1 MQHSASGAGTPAQRT
16 LVPAELLV
24 VPHRDETRRIDRWDC
39 AHVLDP
45 WLRRLGRQEALCRWV
60 LGRLAAVFLRLKGHQ
75 GLGFAR
81 LGDYTRER
89 LGLGAREVQELARVA
104 TRLDALPPLARAFES
119 GALSWAHVRLLTRI
133 ATSDDATAWV
143 EIASGLTV
151 RELAERLRASGQTAE
166 APTGPAAVPPDD
178 DNAVD
183 GEPAL
188 RIRISCPHR
197 VRTAWRD
204 AIELARCMAGEEL
217 AVWQAAEAIAAEG
230 LATQPAVDGVAG
242 PWPEPGWRYPGATE
256 ELPTAADA
264 RWLPVADAAP
274 VDLTMLA
281 GCESLDACTLDA
293 RMRAA
298 LQAMARTDWQLGR
311 LLRLFFDLRLERVFG
326 FASGAA
332 YVTERLGCS
341 TRKARALVALERRGF
356 TAPEL
361 LGTYR
366 AGRLSW
372 LRALT
377 LLAVVSERTAPAWI
391 ARAQEVTLRRLAD
404 EVDWALA
411 ARDGL
416 EPVAPPPPDADLRA
430 EPRQVCSP
438 GTWAPCDDQ
447 VTFVG
452 PAAVVALLRAAIA
465 AFARPSDVPWQ
476 GLDRLLRSVTAEWKG
491 QPRHR
496 DPIFARD
503 GWRCAVPACTS
514 RRNLHDHHLLF
525 RSRGGGNARD
535 NPITVCVWHHLHG
548 IHAGRVRAWGRAPNG
563 VHWEVGV
570 TGTGALGRAPLLRT
584 LGDRY
589 MASVG

>member
-1 MQHSASGAGTPAQRT
+1 MQGSAISRPPSDPST
-16 LVPAELLV
+16 LVPPELLV
-24 VPHRDETRRIDRWDC
+24 VPHRDETRRIDHWDC

-45 WLRRLGRQEALCRWV
+45 WLRRLGRQEAACRRV
-60 LGRLAAVFLRLKGHQ
+60 LGRLAAVFLSLQGHQ
-75 GLGFAR
+75 RLGFAR

-104 TRLDALPPLARAFES
+104 TRLDALPPLAWAFEA
-119 GALSWAHVRLLTRI
+119 GALSWAHVRLLTRVAAPEDA
-133 ATSDDATAWV
+133 ATWV
-143 EIASGLTV
+143 EETSGLTV
-151 RELAERLRASGQTAE
+151 RELENRLRATGDTGE
-166 APTGPAAVPPDD
+166 ATTDPPNDD
-178 DNAVD
+178 AID
-183 GEPAL
+183 GEPAVPL
-188 RIRISCPHR
+188 RVPCPRR
-197 VRTAWRD
+197 VRTAWRQ
-204 AIELARCMAGEEL
+204 AVELARRVAGEEL

-230 LATQPAVDGVAG
+230 LAAQPVPEGPEGAIG
-242 PWPEPGWRYPGATE
+242 PWPEPGWRHPGAGE
-256 ELPTAADA
+256 QLPNAADA
-264 RWLPVADAAP
+264 RWAPVADAAP
-274 VDLTMLA
+274 TDIETLGA
-281 GCESLDACTLDA
+281 GCESLDARALDS

-311 LLRLFFDLRLERVFG
+311 LLRLFLDLRLERVLG
-326 FASGAA
+326 FASGSA

-361 LGTYR
+361 LDAYR

-377 LLAVVSERTAPAWI
+377 LLPVVSERTAPAWL
-391 ARAQEVTLRRLAD
+391 ARAHEVTLRRLAD

-430 EPRQVCSP
+430 EPRQMCSP

-452 PAAVVALLRAAIA
+452 PAAVVGLLRTAIA
-465 AFARPSDVPWQ
+465 AFAGPADVPWQ
-476 GLDRLLRSVTAEWKG
+476 GLERLLRHVTTEWEAR
-491 QPRHR
+491 PRHR

-535 NPITVCVWHHLHG
+535 NRITICVWHHLHG
-548 IHAGRVRAWGRAPNG
+548 LHGGRVRAWGRAPEAI
-563 VHWEVGV
+563 HWEVGIQ
-570 TGTGALGRAPLLRT
+570 TGGAPLLRT
-584 LGDRY
+584 WGDRY
-589 MASVG
+589 VAPVPG